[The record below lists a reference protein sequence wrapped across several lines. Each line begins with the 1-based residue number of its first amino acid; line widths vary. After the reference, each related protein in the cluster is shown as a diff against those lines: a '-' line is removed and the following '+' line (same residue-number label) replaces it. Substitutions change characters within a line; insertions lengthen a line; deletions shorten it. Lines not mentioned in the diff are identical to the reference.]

1 MTKINEEE
9 IKKLREFLHLQETM
23 VMLINSANYEKEKI
37 IDVLESH
44 RTFVKGILIDFG
56 IKFNEVEKIRSLNTR
71 LRELEENFSNPNFNN
86 QTVSAF
92 ISSEYSKFKKYL
104 NDIGFRFSMD
114 YSYSPDISI
123 SINLFTVSKKEDKI
137 DDFNK
142 FINTFE
148 TGEQYEGSFR
158 ILYNK
163 KNLDK
168 IKEIV
173 NNYFKT
179 FCSIEYEIV
188 SGKNDSAQ
196 FLNFISKFHIYIPVT
211 PFAINLHEHF
221 GRN

>member
-9 IKKLREFLHLQETM
+9 IKKLKEFLHLQETM

-37 IDVLESH
+37 VDVLESH

-71 LRELEENFSNPNFNN
+71 LRELEENFENPNFNS
-86 QTVSAF
+86 QTVASF
-92 ISSEYSKFKKYL
+92 ITAEYSKFNQYL
-104 NDIGFRFSMD
+104 KDSGLRFSME
-114 YSYSPDISI
+114 YSYNPNINI
-123 SINLFTVSKKEDKI
+123 SINLFTISKKEDKI

-142 FINTFE
+142 FIDTFE
-148 TGEQYEGSFR
+148 SGEQYEGSFR

-173 NNYFKT
+173 NDYFKT

-188 SGKNDSAQ
+188 SGKNDSDE
-196 FLNFISKFHIYIPVT
+196 FLNFISKFNIYIPVT
-211 PFAINLHEHF
+211 QTAINLNEHF
-221 GRN
+221 RRN

>member
-23 VMLINSANYEKEKI
+23 VILINSANYEKEKI
-37 IDVLESH
+37 VDVLESH

-56 IKFNEVEKIRSLNTR
+56 IKFNEVEKIRSLNAR
-71 LRELEENFSNPNFNN
+71 LRELEENFENPNFNS
-86 QTVSAF
+86 QTVASF
-92 ISSEYSKFKKYL
+92 ISGEYSKFKKYL
-104 NDIGFRFSMD
+104 NDIGLRFSMD
-114 YSYSPDISI
+114 YSYSPDINI

-142 FINTFE
+142 FINRFE

-158 ILYNK
+158 IIYNK
-163 KNLDK
+163 QNLDK

-188 SGKNDSAQ
+188 SGKNDSDE
-196 FLNFISKFHIYIPVT
+196 FLNFISKFNIYIPVT
-211 PFAINLHEHF
+211 PTAINLHEHF